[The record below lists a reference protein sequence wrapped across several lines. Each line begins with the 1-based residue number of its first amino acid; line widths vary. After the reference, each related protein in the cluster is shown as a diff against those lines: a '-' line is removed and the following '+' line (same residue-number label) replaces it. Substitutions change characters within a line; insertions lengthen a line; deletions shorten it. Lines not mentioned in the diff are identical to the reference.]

1 MICEIEEDITP
12 IFQPSRKLGQ
22 HQDKEN
28 GASVI
33 TTTSRSVLG
42 PTQPPIQWV
51 PGDLSVGVKLTTHLL
66 NLVPRS
72 RTRRFKPPLP
82 QHAFMAGC
90 SVKKL
95 KANGGTGTSTISKLY
110 QNRFQLHYFPVAIHF
125 ILQSLIIAA
134 FDTETLKK

>member
-1 MICEIEEDITP
+1 MVCEIEEDITP

-22 HQDKEN
+22 HQDKEKN
-28 GASVI
+28 ASVI

-72 RTRRFKPPLP
+72 RTRRSKPPLP
-82 QHAFMAGC
+82 QYAFMAGC
-90 SVKKL
+90 SVKKI
-95 KANGGTGTSTISKLY
+95 KG
-110 QNRFQLHYFPVAIHF
+110 
-125 ILQSLIIAA
+125 
-134 FDTETLKK
+134 